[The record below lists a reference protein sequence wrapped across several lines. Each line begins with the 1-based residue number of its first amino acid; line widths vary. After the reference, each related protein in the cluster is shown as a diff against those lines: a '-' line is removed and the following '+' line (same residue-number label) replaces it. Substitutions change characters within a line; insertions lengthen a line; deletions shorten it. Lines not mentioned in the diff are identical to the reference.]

1 MMQREREMGS
11 SDDGHCLPTPCSS
24 DELSSILRQI
34 LSRAPTT
41 QPSSPPKR
49 NVSSAE
55 MFDRS
60 FSFVSGGAVSTAAA
74 GYAVAENGED
84 KCAFE
89 DKRNGVKQRNSLKRN
104 NDAQFHN
111 LSEKRRRSKI
121 NEKMKALQKLIPN
134 SNKTDKAS
142 MLDEAI
148 EYLKQLQLQVQTL
161 AVMNGLGLNPL
172 RLPPV
177 RAPTQ
182 TRMISG
188 TLEQDLNFETLLGA
202 PHSLANHEPSEAT
215 QEMCFSTATLL

>member
-1 MMQREREMGS
+1 MGD
-11 SDDGHCLPTPCSS
+11 SDVGDHLPPPSSS
-24 DELSSILRQI
+24 DELSSFLRQI
-34 LSRAPTT
+34 LSRTPTA

-55 MFDRS
+55 TFFPS
-60 FSFVSGGAVSTAAA
+60 VSGGAVSTA
-74 GYAVAENGED
+74 GYGVAQG
-84 KCAFE
+84 KYAFE
-89 DKRNGVKQRNSLKRN
+89 NKRNGAKQRNSLKRSI
-104 NDAQFHN
+104 DAQFHN

-161 AVMNGLGLNPL
+161 AVMNGLGLNPM

-177 RAPTQ
+177 LPPTH
-182 TRMISG
+182 TRINE
-188 TLEQDLNFETLLGA
+188 TLEQDLNLETLLAA
-202 PHSLANHEPSEAT
+202 PRSLEPPQAT

>member
-1 MMQREREMGS
+1 MGNA
-11 SDDGHCLPTPCSS
+11 DDGDRLPPPSSS

-34 LSRAPTT
+34 LSRTPTI

-49 NVSSAE
+49 IFSSAE
-55 MFDRS
+55 MFDRTFPS
-60 FSFVSGGAVSTAAA
+60 VSDGAVSAG
-74 GYAVAENGED
+74 GYAVAEIGDERY
-84 KCAFE
+84 AFE
-89 DKRNGVKQRNSLKRN
+89 NKRNGARQRNSLKRN
-104 NDAQFHN
+104 IDAQFHN

-161 AVMNGLGLNPL
+161 AVMNGLGLNPM

-177 RAPTQ
+177 LPPAQ
-182 TRMISG
+182 TR
-188 TLEQDLNFETLLGA
+188 TNEALEQELNLQTLLA
-202 PHSLANHEPSEAT
+202 PPPSLLHREPPEAS
-215 QEMCFSTATLL
+215 QEMCFSTTTLL

>member
-1 MMQREREMGS
+1 MGD
-11 SDDGHCLPTPCSS
+11 SDDGDRLPPPSSS

-34 LSRAPTT
+34 LSRTPTA

-49 NVSSAE
+49 IVSSAE

-60 FSFVSGGAVSTAAA
+60 FPFVSAGAVSSA
-74 GYAVAENGED
+74 GYAVAETGD
-84 KCAFE
+84 KKYAFE
-89 DKRNGVKQRNSLKRN
+89 NKRNGARQSNSLKRN
-104 NDAQFHN
+104 IDTQFHN

-148 EYLKQLQLQVQTL
+148 EYLKQLQLQAL
-161 AVMNGLGLNPL
+161 AVMNGLGLNPM

-177 RAPTQ
+177 IPPTQ
-182 TRMISG
+182 TRVDEA
-188 TLEQDLNFETLLGA
+188 LQPELNIETLLGGS
-202 PHSLANHEPSEAT
+202 HSLVHHREPPEAS
-215 QEMCFSTATLL
+215 QEMCFSTAARLQENT